1 MENQIIKAAELIL
14 SYRKFN
20 KYVGNNFAYE
30 PSEIVEVLKETL
42 KEKELLEEYEECAL
56 ILQVINKMK

>member
-1 MENQIIKAAELIL
+1 MEKQIIKAAELIL

-30 PSEIVEVLKETL
+30 PKELIEVLKETL
-42 KEKELLEEYEECAL
+42 KEKLRFLPFP
-56 ILQVINKMK
+56 

>member
-1 MENQIIKAAELIL
+1 MEKKYIKAAELIL

-30 PSEIVEVLKETL
+30 PKEIIEILQETL
-42 KEKELLEEYEECAL
+42 KEKELAEEYEECA
-56 ILQVINKMK
+56 IIFNIINKMK

>member
-1 MENQIIKAAELIL
+1 MEKKYLKAAELIL

-30 PSEIVEVLKETL
+30 PKEIVEVLEETL
-42 KEKELLEEYEECAL
+42 KEKEMAEEYEECA
-56 ILQVINKMK
+56 IIFGIINRMK

>member
-1 MENQIIKAAELIL
+1 MEKKYIKAAELIL

-30 PSEIVEVLKETL
+30 PKEIVEVLQETL
-42 KEKELLEEYEECAL
+42 IEKELAEEYEECA
-56 ILQVINKMK
+56 IIFAIINRMK